1 MTSKSNTFV
10 EPNYQEKYR
19 DRLFKAIFGRNTE
32 QSKRWRLELY
42 NALNNT
48 NYNDPDA
55 LEVNTI
61 ENIIYIKMHNDVS
74 FLIDSQMNLYEHQ
87 SSPNPNMPL
96 RGLFYFAQ
104 LYQKQLDKED
114 KNLLSSQ
121 LVKIPNP
128 NFIVFYNGDTER
140 PENYKL
146 RLSDAFIR
154 EDKTGSFEWT
164 ATVININKN
173 YSKTLQKN
181 CKPLYDYV
189 SYVSRITDNKKS
201 GMSAK
206 DAVNEAVDWACKN
219 NLLEGFIRSQ
229 KEEVIAM
236 SMTEYDEEACIR
248 AWRRDGIAE
257 GREEKAI
264 EAAKNLLKM
273 NICTVEQISQAIG
286 LPIDQVLQ
294 LKTQIC
300 QPV

>member
-1 MTSKSNTFV
+1 MSENPNSFV
-10 EPNYQEKYR
+10 ESNYQGKYR

-48 NYNDPDA
+48 SYSDPDE

-87 SSPNPNMPL
+87 STPNPNMPL

-114 KNLLSSQ
+114 KNLLSTQ

-128 NFIVFYNGDTER
+128 NFIVFYNGETER

-146 RLSDAFIR
+146 RLSDAFAV
-154 EDKTGSFEWT
+154 EDKSGNFEWT

-173 YSKTLQKN
+173 YNKTLQKK

-189 SYVSRITDNKKS
+189 SYVSRITDNKKN
-201 GMSAK
+201 GMSAE

-248 AWRRDGIAE
+248 AWRRDGIAI

-264 EAAKNLLKM
+264 EAAKAFLADGKYTAEEIAAIL
-273 NICTVEQISQAIG
+273 NIPVETFCEQ
-286 LPIDQVLQ
+286 
-294 LKTQIC
+294 TQRS
-300 QPV
+300 